1 MEANNESI
9 VDTFIGEGARF
20 NGEFELD
27 GSLRIDGF
35 FTGKID
41 SKNTVIVGATGEVRT
56 NIHAN
61 RVIIA
66 GKVFG
71 NVYGHEVVHLLADAQ
86 VEGDIFSKN
95 LIVDAGVR
103 FDGRSKTIIE

>member
-1 MEANNESI
+1 MNENVETI

-35 FTGKID
+35 FTGKIE
-41 SKNTVIVGATGEVRT
+41 SKNTVIVGSTGEVQT

-61 RVIIA
+61 RVIVA
-66 GKVFG
+66 GKVLG
-71 NVYGHEVVHLLADAQ
+71 NIYGYEIVHLLSNAD
-86 VEGDIFSKN
+86 VKGDIFSKN

-103 FDGRSKTIIE
+103 FEGRSKTILD